1 MNYSG
6 AEKLHSA
13 FEDTIDISVT
23 KKKNNIKMLP
33 PLDDHKKT

>member
-23 KKKNNIKMLP
+23 KKKNIKMLP